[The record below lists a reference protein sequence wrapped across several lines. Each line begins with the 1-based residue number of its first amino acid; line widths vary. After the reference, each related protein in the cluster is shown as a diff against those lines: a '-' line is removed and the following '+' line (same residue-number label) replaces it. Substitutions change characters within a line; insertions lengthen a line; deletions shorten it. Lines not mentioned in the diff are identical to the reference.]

1 MFDDLMG
8 NMKEQQKAMQEELK
22 AKLIEGEAGEGAV
35 RVTCNGLREVQNVSL
50 DPDKIDVSDLESI
63 EDLLVVA
70 MNRALSQAA
79 ELEQASAQDSLK
91 NMLPPG
97 MGGLGNLFGG

>member
-8 NMKEQQKAMQEELK
+8 NMKEQQAAMQAELK
-22 AKLIEGEAGEGAV
+22 EKRVNGDAGEGAV
-35 RVTCNGLREVQNVSL
+35 RVTCNGLREVLNVTL
-50 DPDKIDVSDLESI
+50 DPEKVDASDLESL

-70 MNRALSQAA
+70 TNRALQEAA

-91 NMLPPG
+91 NIMPPG
-97 MGGLGNLFGG
+97 MGGLGNLFG